1 MAMFL
6 WIIYVLYWV
15 IMAGL
20 IWHYEKKIASLEE
33 ENRHVK
39 ELLDIV
45 SEGRNRGKER
55 RKRSLT

>member
-1 MAMFL
+1 MFL
-6 WIIYVLYWV
+6 MIVYAAYWIILG
-15 IMAGL
+15 AL

-39 ELLDIV
+39 ELLNIV
-45 SEGRNRGKER
+45 SESRNRGKER

>member
-1 MAMFL
+1 MFL
-6 WIIYVLYWV
+6 KIVYAAYWIILGV
-15 IMAGL
+15 L

-45 SEGRNRGKER
+45 SESRNRGKER

>member
-1 MAMFL
+1 MFL
-6 WIIYVLYWV
+6 RILYVVYWIVMGALV
-15 IMAGL
+15 
-20 IWHYEKKIASLEE
+20 WHYEKKIAALEE

-39 ELLDIV
+39 ELLEIV